1 MKLNWYWRDN
11 CSPHLLK
18 HIFSRL
24 LKTYSILY
32 FSISI
37 SISCF
42 IDVFDGKFPFLT
54 LIIPLYISIDFGI
67 DTLMEHAEKTEF
79 PWLMSNVIDNETGRP
94 LAEGKVSHT
103 VDWWG
108 RKVGLVS
115 TLALHNFFFHIC
127 SIFYK
132 KDYKTTTSFLPV
144 LFSFYG

>member
-1 MKLNWYWRDN
+1 M
-11 CSPHLLK
+11 S
-18 HIFSRL
+18 S
-24 LKTYSILY
+24 KTYPLQTSKNLFYLI

-37 SISCF
+37 SIPGF
-42 IDVFDGKFPFLT
+42 IYVLFGKFSFLT

-115 TLALHNFFFHIC
+115 TLALHNLFFHIY
-127 SIFYK
+127 SIFNK
-132 KDYKTTTSFLPV
+132 KDYKTTTSFFPI
-144 LFSFYG
+144 LFSCYG

>member
-1 MKLNWYWRDN
+1 MQTSKNLFY
-11 CSPHLLK
+11 L
-18 HIFSRL
+18 
-24 LKTYSILY
+24 IL
-32 FSISI
+32 SISI
-37 SISCF
+37 SISGF
-42 IDVFDGKFPFLT
+42 IYVLFGKIPFLT
-54 LIIPLYISIDFGI
+54 LIIPLYTSIDFGI

-115 TLALHNFFFHIC
+115 TLALHNFFFHIY

>member
-11 CSPHLLK
+11 CSPYLLK

-115 TLALHNFFFHIC
+115 TLALHNFFFHIY

-132 KDYKTTTSFLPV
+132 KDYKTTTSFFPI
-144 LFSFYG
+144 LFSCYG

>member
-1 MKLNWYWRDN
+1 MF
-11 CSPHLLK
+11 LL
-18 HIFSRL
+18 
-24 LKTYSILY
+24 
-32 FSISI
+32 
-37 SISCF
+37 
-42 IDVFDGKFPFLT
+42 GKFPFLT

-132 KDYKTTTSFLPV
+132 KDYKTTTSFFPI
-144 LFSFYG
+144 LFSCYG

>member
-1 MKLNWYWRDN
+1 MKLVLERQLIHMSSETY
-11 CSPHLLK
+11 LLQTSK
-18 HIFSRL
+18 NLFYL
-24 LKTYSILY
+24 IL
-32 FSISI
+32 SISI
-37 SISCF
+37 SISGF
-42 IDVFDGKFPFLT
+42 IYVLFGKFPFLT

-115 TLALHNFFFHIC
+115 TLALHNFFFHIY
-127 SIFYK
+127 SIFNK